1 MNMVGLAFS
10 RMQLDKDGGLLEVA
24 VISESG
30 LLLMI
35 SIGCVEIFCHKR
47 ELLAEYRHGILLSIL
62 INAQN

>member
-1 MNMVGLAFS
+1 MVGLAFS

-35 SIGCVEIFCHKR
+35 SNGCVEILGQRRNYWLTTDTGFF
-47 ELLAEYRHGILLSIL
+47 
-62 INAQN
+62 

>member
-10 RMQLDKDGGLLEVA
+10 RIQLDKEGGLLEVA

-35 SIGCVEIFCHKR
+35 SNGCVKILGQKR
-47 ELLAEYRHGILLSIL
+47 NDWLTTDTGFF
-62 INAQN
+62 